1 MIDWP
6 YLEAMSHTTWQE
18 CILEQNHHLMVRK
31 RERERGG
38 RDMGREGGRERERV
52 STGGLDPHNSL

>member
-1 MIDWP
+1 
-6 YLEAMSHTTWQE
+6 
-18 CILEQNHHLMVRK
+18 MVRK